1 MGEKQEISRSLNVL
15 AGSAVVVFIGV
26 ILSKIFTYIYRVII
40 ARQFGPEVYGSFSLA
55 INILSLI
62 TAISLLGFDSG
73 LVRFIPLY
81 KSQNKRKDIF
91 LLIKFSSKIVLV
103 VSLILGALLF
113 IFSDLISVNIFH
125 EQGLSVYLK
134 LFSFLVPISVMGAYF
149 LALIIADEKIK
160 LYSFIENIAT
170 NGLNVICLVV
180 LLFLGFKSFSVPLS
194 YFLGTTILLFL
205 TFYLY
210 KRKISYPRFSESIRD
225 NSSQIKKEFLSYSIP
240 LLFFIMFNF
249 IMAWVDSFSLGYFKS
264 TREVGLYNAAVPI
277 AMLMNLAPQLF
288 IKLFFP
294 IITREYGKNKKYT
307 ISELSKQVNKWIF
320 FINLP
325 LFAMIFLFPERFIS
339 LFFGNEY
346 ISASTSL
353 QILVVGSFLLSL
365 SKISDRIIAMLG
377 KSKIL
382 LTNILIS
389 ILINFTLNAVFIP
402 MPNVFGI
409 ENGLGIN
416 GAAIATTISSFVL
429 VFLSLIQT
437 RTYSSIVPVRRKM
450 VNLIISIIISTLII
464 LKLRNFITD
473 GLSLVLFSIF
483 FLLTYLII
491 SWFLK
496 SFDKNDLNAL
506 RLIKPSF
513 SKKVKA

>member
-1 MGEKQEISRSLNVL
+1 MGEKQEINKSLNVL
-15 AGSAVVVFIGV
+15 ASSAVIVLVGVV
-26 ILSKIFTYIYRVII
+26 LSKIFTYIYRVII

-62 TAISLLGFDSG
+62 IAISLLGFDSG

-81 KSQNKRKDIF
+81 KSQNKEKNIP
-91 LLIKFSSKIVLV
+91 LLIKFSSKTVLL
-103 VSLILGALLF
+103 VSSILGALLF
-113 IFSDLISVNIFH
+113 IFSNSISINLFH
-125 EQGLSVYLK
+125 EPTLSIYLK
-134 LFSFLVPISVMGAYF
+134 LFSLLVPISALGSYF
-149 LALIIADEKIK
+149 LAIIIANEKIK

-170 NGLNVICLVV
+170 NGLNVVCLVI
-180 LLFLGFKSFSVPLS
+180 LLFFSFKSFSVPLS

-205 TFYLY
+205 TLYLY
-210 KRKISYPRFSESIRD
+210 NKHIHYPK
-225 NSSQIKKEFLSYSIP
+225 SSKYSKSDYSQVKKDFLSYSIP
-240 LLFFIMFNF
+240 LLFFTMFTF
-249 IMAWVDSFSLGYFKS
+249 IMSWVDSFSLGYFKS

-294 IITREYGKNKKYT
+294 IITREYGKKRNYT

-325 LFAMIFLFPERFIS
+325 LFAMIFIFPERFIS
-339 LFFGNEY
+339 LFFGSEY
-346 ISASTSL
+346 LSASTSL
-353 QILVVGSFLLSL
+353 QILVVGSLLLSL

-382 LTNILIS
+382 LTNIMIS

-402 MPNVFGI
+402 MPEVFGI
-409 ENGLGIN
+409 ENSLGIN
-416 GAAIATTISSFVL
+416 GAAIATVISSLVL

-437 RTYSSIVPVRRKM
+437 KNYSSIMPIRRKM
-450 VNLIISIIISTLII
+450 LNLIIAIVLSTLII
-464 LKLRNFITD
+464 LKLKNFIID
-473 GLSLVLFSIF
+473 GLSLVIFSIF
-483 FLLTYLII
+483 FLLIYLIF

-496 SFDKNDLNAL
+496 SFDTNDLNAIK
-506 RLIKPSF
+506 LIKPNF
-513 SKKVKA
+513 SK